1 MSPARDRLAAQ
12 AAAAGY
18 PTALLTTVADATLP
32 RHRAG
37 ERLDDR
43 QIDHVTAAIATLAQ
57 AGISAEQ
64 LPKLVAEHQ
73 GRHGAKW
80 RDRLWAHVLRAANDR
95 TAHPTHPAP
104 SRGETGPGRPTQP
117 SPRPASPGRAG

>member
-18 PTALLTTVADATLP
+18 PPALLTTVADATLP

-43 QIDHVTAAIATLAQ
+43 QIQHVTAAVEALTE

-64 LPKLVAEHQ
+64 LPALVVEHRH
-73 GRHGAKW
+73 RHGEQW
-80 RDRLWAHVLRAANDR
+80 RDRFWAHVLRAANDR
-95 TAHPTHPAP
+95 TAHPSRHAPA
-104 SRGETGPGRPTQP
+104 RGETGPA
-117 SPRPASPGRAG
+117 RPAATSGRAV

>member
-43 QIDHVTAAIATLAQ
+43 QIDHLTAAVETLAE

-64 LPKLVAEHQ
+64 LPGLVADHRR
-73 GRHGAKW
+73 RHGEQW
-80 RDRLWAHVLRAANDR
+80 RDRFWAHVLRAANDR
-95 TAHPTHPAP
+95 TSHARRHAP
-104 SRGETGPGRPTQP
+104 SPGKSGPARHAQP
-117 SPRPASPGRAG
+117 SPRPGTPGRAA

>member
-18 PTALLTTVADATLP
+18 PTALLATVAEATLP

-43 QIDHVTAAIATLAQ
+43 QIQHVTAAVETLAQ
-57 AGISAEQ
+57 AGISAAQ
-64 LPKLVAEHQ
+64 LPELVAEHQ
-73 GRHGAKW
+73 RRHGEQW
-80 RDRLWAHVLRAANDR
+80 RDRFWAHVLRAANDR
-95 TAHPTHPAP
+95 TRAPQPPCAVTGRVRPRPVRPAEPAP
-104 SRGETGPGRPTQP
+104 GNP
-117 SPRPASPGRAG
+117 